1 MRRSD
6 DYLSSNNTNTDK
18 EKKTMFPSN
27 KEKKLKKIKLTKD
40 NIYFPKRNF
49 LITNPPNLLLYI
61 YIYIK
66 ENLKKKRILILC

>member
-6 DYLSSNNTNTDK
+6 DYLSSNNTNTNK

-49 LITNPPNLLLYI
+49 LITNPPNLLYI
-61 YIYIK
+61 YIYI
-66 ENLKKKRILILC
+66 